1 MDSSDWLIAAA
12 VAMVLAPLVG
22 WRLRRSAPPR
32 LPTNV
37 DALPGCL
44 ARVLVPLGAEGHAGR
59 VSLQGLEWA
68 ARSLDGEPIGAG
80 ALVRVVRVEGVTL
93 IVDSEPETGG

>member
-1 MDSSDWLIAAA
+1 
-12 VAMVLAPLVG
+12 
-22 WRLRRSAPPR
+22 
-32 LPTNV
+32 
-37 DALPGCL
+37 
-44 ARVLVPLGAEGHAGR
+44 VPLGAEGHAGR